1 MHACSDGSNSKELIQ
16 IRFVKWTR
24 LSAGASMFPC
34 KVPSLSTSFMLVLTA
49 ISMFTIGRAPG
60 PPRLR
65 TRDLEIQVTVNGHNI
80 EADA

>member
-1 MHACSDGSNSKELIQ
+1 MS
-16 IRFVKWTR
+16 R
-24 LSAGASMFPC
+24 L
-34 KVPSLSTSFMLVLTA
+34 KVPSLSTGFMLMLTA

-65 TRDLEIQVTVNGHNI
+65 TRDVEIQISVNSHNI

>member
-1 MHACSDGSNSKELIQ
+1 
-16 IRFVKWTR
+16 
-24 LSAGASMFPC
+24 
-34 KVPSLSTSFMLVLTA
+34 MLVLTA

-65 TRDLEIQVTVNGHNI
+65 TRDVEVQITVNSYTV

>member
-1 MHACSDGSNSKELIQ
+1 
-16 IRFVKWTR
+16 
-24 LSAGASMFPC
+24 MFPC

-65 TRDLEIQVTVNGHNI
+65 TRDLEIRVTVNSHNI

>member
-1 MHACSDGSNSKELIQ
+1 MS
-16 IRFVKWTR
+16 R
-24 LSAGASMFPC
+24 L
-34 KVPSLSTSFMLVLTA
+34 KLPSLSTSFMLALTA

-65 TRDLEIQVTVNGHNI
+65 IRDLEIQITVSSHSI

>member
-1 MHACSDGSNSKELIQ
+1 M
-16 IRFVKWTR
+16 FR
-24 LSAGASMFPC
+24 L
-34 KVPSLSTSFMLVLTA
+34 KLPSLSTSFMLVLTA

-65 TRDLEIQVTVNGHNI
+65 TRDVEIQITVNSHNI

>member
-1 MHACSDGSNSKELIQ
+1 MS
-16 IRFVKWTR
+16 R
-24 LSAGASMFPC
+24 LKF
-34 KVPSLSTSFMLVLTA
+34 PSLSTSFMLVLTA

-65 TRDLEIQVTVNGHNI
+65 IRDLEIQMTANSHSV

>member
-1 MHACSDGSNSKELIQ
+1 
-16 IRFVKWTR
+16 
-24 LSAGASMFPC
+24 MFPC

-60 PPRLR
+60 SPRLR
-65 TRDLEIQVTVNGHNI
+65 TRDLEIQVTVNSHNI

>member
-1 MHACSDGSNSKELIQ
+1 
-16 IRFVKWTR
+16 
-24 LSAGASMFPC
+24 
-34 KVPSLSTSFMLVLTA
+34 MLVLTA

-65 TRDLEIQVTVNGHNI
+65 TRDLEIQVTVNSHNI